1 MLGGFLLRKQAR
13 HSGETVIPSDL
24 SLRAAGEAISPDLS
38 LRAAGEAISPSTH
51 SGANGRANRG
61 FTLIEVIIAMAI
73 LLIIVVSVL
82 MLATVSAAS
91 LKDSEARDMAKN
103 IATYTVEYLRSRN
116 VTYPDNPMGH
126 VYPDEFIDAT
136 HPNRSFP
143 GLVDLWDSPSTSNPS
158 PLKPNSSSDT
168 VNIHPALPGDS
179 YNTTSFYS
187 SLQGYVS
194 LADSPVDSNPSSE
207 DGNAKVVSGK
217 YYDLTTGAPYAVRF
231 PLTSTDPSPIKNF
244 TALSGYNALIYTTNS
259 DNINTAKPEYDPHYT
274 NTDKDKC
281 MAYRGF
287 RVLTQ
292 IAARAKEDP
301 TNPGHPYPHVQY
313 YDVKV
318 TVFWT
323 IGSYEHSY
331 NLATQVITYGGS

>member
-13 HSGETVIPSDL
+13 RSGERVIPSEL
-24 SLRAAGEAISPDLS
+24 SLRAAGET
-38 LRAAGEAISPSTH
+38 ISPSAH

-116 VTYPDNPMGH
+116 VTSDNLLGH
-126 VYPDEFIDAT
+126 NPSELGNDSSS
-136 HPNRSFP
+136 NFP
-143 GLVDLWDSPSTSNPS
+143 GFVDLWDS
-158 PLKPNSSSDT
+158 PLKPNSSSTTDT
-168 VNIHPALPGDS
+168 VNKHPALPNQYFSNFDT
-179 YNTTSFYS
+179 NNNKLPDEAIMPFYS
-187 SLQGYVS
+187 VLQGFVSNFSDDANANDSGGGVYV
-194 LADSPVDSNPSSE
+194 DKITN
-207 DGNAKVVSGK
+207 
-217 YYDLTTGAPYAVRF
+217 APYAVQF
-231 PLTSTDPSPIKNF
+231 PSAQIKAF
-244 TALSGYNALIYTTNS
+244 TALSGYNCKIYTTDNS
-259 DNINTAKPEYDPHYT
+259 KTTTSSSEYDPHYT
-274 NTDKDKC
+274 NDATGT

-292 IAARAKEDP
+292 IAARKKLNS
-301 TNPGHPYPHVQY
+301 TSTHVEY

-318 TVFWT
+318 TVFW
-323 IGSYEHSY
+323 ILGSKEHSY
-331 NLATQVITYGGS
+331 SLATQITTYGGS